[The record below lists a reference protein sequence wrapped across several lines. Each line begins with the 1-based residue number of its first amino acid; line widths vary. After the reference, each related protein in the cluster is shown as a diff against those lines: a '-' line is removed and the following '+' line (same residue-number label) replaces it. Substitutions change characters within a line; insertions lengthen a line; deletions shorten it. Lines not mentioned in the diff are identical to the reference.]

1 MYVTSTLVL
10 TKIIVHI
17 YLSSPLAQVLL
28 EGQDFYLLHLYAFNS
43 TLYPAGA
50 Q

>member
-28 EGQDFYLLHLYAFNS
+28 EGQDFYLLHLCAFNS